1 MYLRLVQKQN
11 IEANRQVVNFAPV
24 PLNLPLAKSFI
35 IVRRWAKDVFWR
47 QQRAIAPLFHVGSFQ
62 ALTLR

>member
-35 IVRRWAKDVFWR
+35 IVRRWAKDVFGGSR
-47 QQRAIAPLFHVGSFQ
+47 ERSHQFSTSALFKP
-62 ALTLR
+62 